1 MKVIRTV
8 FGLLIF
14 RPERE
19 GSGFVLDNFK
29 TEGIVAPE
37 VGMVF
42 RNAPLIYRV
51 FIVATVVKL
60 IVMRFLFT
68 LKVPQFSFSR
78 LAGADAM
85 LGVEMSSTGE
95 VACFG
100 ENRYEAHLKGL
111 LSTGFKI
118 PQECILLSIGSF
130 KVTVI
135 VIWRENWEQYLTAR
149 ALRYF
154 SLEPRLYCLDHLKD
168 V

>member
-1 MKVIRTV
+1 M
-8 FGLLIF
+8 
-14 RPERE
+14 
-19 GSGFVLDNFK
+19 
-29 TEGIVAPE
+29 
-37 VGMVF
+37 
-42 RNAPLIYRV
+42 
-51 FIVATVVKL
+51 FIVATVAKL

-100 ENRYEAHLKGL
+100 ENRYEAYLKGL

-149 ALRYF
+149 APRYF
-154 SLEPRLYCLDHLKD
+154 SLEPRLYCLDDLCFAEI
-168 V
+168 

>member
-1 MKVIRTV
+1 M
-8 FGLLIF
+8 FSL
-14 RPERE
+14 
-19 GSGFVLDNFK
+19 
-29 TEGIVAPE
+29 
-37 VGMVF
+37 
-42 RNAPLIYRV
+42 
-51 FIVATVVKL
+51 
-60 IVMRFLFT
+60 T

-100 ENRYEAHLKGL
+100 ENRYEAYLKGL

-135 VIWRENWEQYLTAR
+135 VIWRENWEQYVTVR
-149 ALRYF
+149 GPRYF

-168 V
+168 VFRKNLIFCHGSALPISPHPPSVDRECNRMDHFPFPLGQGCSLGCP